1 MWRFY
6 HLLSYLCCVC
16 TLFKYKKFGGVHE
29 SNKNWSRGL
38 NIEEY
43 FLENVSEIVSGG
55 ARGVDMA
62 ARSYALSHGLK
73 LTEFLPQYERYGR
86 AAPIRRNVQIV
97 DDADFVIA
105 FWDGANR
112 GTKFVIEYCNHISKK
127 HQVYLF

>member
-1 MWRFY
+1 M
-6 HLLSYLCCVC
+6 
-16 TLFKYKKFGGVHE
+16 KIAIIG
-29 SNKNWSRGL
+29 SRGL
-38 NIEEY
+38 NVANIGSY
-43 FLENVSEIVSGG
+43 LPKNVSEIVSGG

-97 DDADFVIA
+97 DYADFVIA
-105 FWDGANR
+105 FWDGASR